1 MSTQHYNMNNALMM
15 FGAIF
20 GVNVRKISAIPP
32 QGCPRWII
40 ETNDVVFVEVEE
52 TREQT
57 WNVSLFYGEDALMN
71 KYEGFHDY
79 IQVMRTIGS
88 LTLPHLPLEVA

>member
-1 MSTQHYNMNNALMM
+1 MDKQHDNMNNAIMM
-15 FGAIF
+15 FGAMF
-20 GVNVRKISAIPP
+20 GVNVRRTVVKANT
-32 QGCPRWII
+32 RWII
-40 ETNDVVFVEVEE
+40 KTNDVVFVEVEE

-79 IQVMRTIGS
+79 IQVMRTIGA

>member
-1 MSTQHYNMNNALMM
+1 MSVQHDNMNDAIMM
-15 FGAIF
+15 FGAMF
-20 GVNVRKISAIPP
+20 GVNVRRTVVKANT
-32 QGCPRWII
+32 RWII
-40 ETNDVVFVEVEE
+40 KTNDVVFVEVEE

-79 IQVMRTIGS
+79 IQVMRTIGA

>member
-1 MSTQHYNMNNALMM
+1 MSVQHDNMNNAIMM
-15 FGAIF
+15 FGAMF
-20 GVNVRKISAIPP
+20 GVNVRRTVVKDNT
-32 QGCPRWII
+32 RWII

-71 KYEGFHDY
+71 KYGGFHDY
-79 IQVMRTIGS
+79 IQVMRTIGV

>member
-1 MSTQHYNMNNALMM
+1 MGKQHDNMNNAIMM
-15 FGAIF
+15 FGAMF
-20 GVNVRKISAIPP
+20 GVNVRRTVVKANT
-32 QGCPRWII
+32 RWII
-40 ETNDVVFVEVEE
+40 KTNDVVFVEVEE
-52 TREQT
+52 TREQA

-79 IQVMRTIGS
+79 IQVMRTIGA

>member
-1 MSTQHYNMNNALMM
+1 MGKQHDNMNNAIMM
-15 FGAIF
+15 FGAMF
-20 GVNVRKISAIPP
+20 GVNVRRTVVKANT
-32 QGCPRWII
+32 RWII
-40 ETNDVVFVEVEE
+40 KTNDVVFVEVEE
-52 TREQT
+52 TLEQT

-79 IQVMRTIGS
+79 IQVMRTIGA

>member
-1 MSTQHYNMNNALMM
+1 MSVQHDNMNDAIMM
-15 FGAIF
+15 FGAMF
-20 GVNVRKISAIPP
+20 GVNVRRTVVKDNT
-32 QGCPRWII
+32 RWII

-79 IQVMRTIGS
+79 IQVMRTIGA

>member
-1 MSTQHYNMNNALMM
+1 MSVQHDNMNNAIMM
-15 FGAIF
+15 FGAMF
-20 GVNVRKISAIPP
+20 GVNVRRTVVKANT
-32 QGCPRWII
+32 RWII

-79 IQVMRTIGS
+79 IQVMRTIGV